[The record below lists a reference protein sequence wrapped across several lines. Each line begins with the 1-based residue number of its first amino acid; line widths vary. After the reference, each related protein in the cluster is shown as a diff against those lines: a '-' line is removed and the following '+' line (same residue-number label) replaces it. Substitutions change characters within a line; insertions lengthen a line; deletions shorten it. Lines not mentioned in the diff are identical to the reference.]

1 MFSAGIWHPGGLVS
15 DKTWKIK
22 SDTYNVILR
31 HYHTCLVTYFV
42 SGLSIVSRSVF
53 RTKSN
58 I

>member
-31 HYHTCLVTYFV
+31 HHHTCFVTYFV

-53 RTKSN
+53 RTT
-58 I
+58 